1 MFNFFKNK
9 SVDKNDKNKNNE
21 FGPLPILMI
30 ELARIDGHIDGREK
44 DLILNHLKNE
54 HKFADNELFEKYLR
68 HSQSQTSLNDWVNK
82 INAEFSMTEKVNL
95 MTNLWSL
102 IVIDDIKDPYEESLY
117 NRIGDLIIIKRS
129 KLQKIKAMVLPNK

>member
-1 MFNFFKNK
+1 M
-9 SVDKNDKNKNNE
+9 
-21 FGPLPILMI
+21 PY
-30 ELARIDGHIDGREK
+30 
-44 DLILNHLKNE
+44 NHLKNE

-117 NRIGDLIIIKRS
+117 NRIGDLIKIKRS